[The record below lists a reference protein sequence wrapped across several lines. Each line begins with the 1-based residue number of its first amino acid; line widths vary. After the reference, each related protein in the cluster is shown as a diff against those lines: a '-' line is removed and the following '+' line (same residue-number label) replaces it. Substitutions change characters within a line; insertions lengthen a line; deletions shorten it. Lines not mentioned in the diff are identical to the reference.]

1 MTDNTDPKIDI
12 EIPTGFTDVSGPAA
26 FKAKLAAQEAASAAA
41 AAALEPE
48 PLPEPD
54 QAGNSALEEKV
65 RGLEAALLQSNDQ
78 LLRTVAEMENLRK
91 RSVREREDAGK
102 YAVSSF
108 ARDLLDVADNFRRA
122 LDAIPAEL
130 RGEDKIKPLVEGIE
144 ATERTL
150 LRTFE
155 KNGIK
160 KIEPLDEPFNP
171 NFHEVMFEAP
181 VPGKAPG
188 TIMQIIEVG
197 YVLNDRLLRAAK
209 VGVTKAV
216 AGDDPVHHI
225 DTQA

>member
-1 MTDNTDPKIDI
+1 MTDNTDPKSEV

-26 FKAKLAAQEAASAAA
+26 FKAKLAAQEASN
-41 AAALEPE
+41 AALEPE
-48 PLPEPD
+48 PVPGLDGGAANP
-54 QAGNSALEEKV
+54 ALEEKV

-91 RSVREREDAGK
+91 RSAREREDASK

-130 RGEDKIKPLVEGIE
+130 RGEEKIKPLVEGIE

-150 LRTFE
+150 LKTFE
-155 KNGIK
+155 KNGIR

-209 VGVTKAV
+209 VGITKATDT
-216 AGDDPVHHI
+216 GEPLHHI

>member
-12 EIPTGFTDVSGPAA
+12 EIPSGFTDVSGPAA
-26 FKAKLAAQEAASAAA
+26 FKAKLAAAEAAAN
-41 AAALEPE
+41 AALEPE
-48 PLPEPD
+48 PVPEAD
-54 QAGNSALEEKV
+54 GDGNGALEEKV

-130 RGEDKIKPLVEGIE
+130 RGDEKIKPLVEGIE

-150 LRTFE
+150 LKTFE

-160 KIEPLDEPFNP
+160 KIEPLDEAFNP

-188 TIMQIIEVG
+188 TIMQVIEVG
-197 YVLNDRLLRAAK
+197 YMINDRLLRAAK
-209 VGVTKAV
+209 VGITKIV
-216 AGDDPVHHI
+216 PGDDLVHHL